1 MSNSLARSR
10 RPSATFTTTSFL
22 SPNITIEPVHMLA
35 RVALCLPAAGWDS
48 ASGLTAVTGRP
59 EACGAKLTAPP
70 PRVAAV
76 IESAAKLPAAD
87 GSRVAL

>member
-1 MSNSLARSR
+1 
-10 RPSATFTTTSFL
+10 
-22 SPNITIEPVHMLA
+22 MLA

-87 GSRVAL
+87 GPDGIAATAGGGGGSGGFSQSCARCSVTR